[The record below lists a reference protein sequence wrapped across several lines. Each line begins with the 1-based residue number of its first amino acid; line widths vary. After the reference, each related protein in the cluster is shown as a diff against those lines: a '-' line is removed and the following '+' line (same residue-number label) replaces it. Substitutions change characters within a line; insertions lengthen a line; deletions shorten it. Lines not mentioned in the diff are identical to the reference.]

1 MQIRRKMDLR
11 KARGILNNIHDE
23 ETDVEDKLTAIQEEL
38 DADKHRAITKESL
51 IEVLRWVIEEY
62 I

>member
-1 MQIRRKMDLR
+1 MDLR